1 MNLAD
6 IQQLF
11 AYTEWANALVLD
23 AAQILTSEQ
32 LHADRQISHRSIW
45 GTLTHMAAAEW
56 VWLERGQGNSPVGQH
71 VFPEWE
77 AACGDSIMMLRARWQ
92 QVADRR
98 RAWLATL
105 SEDDLAEVRS
115 FKRLNGE
122 ASALKL
128 AHQLQHCVN
137 HATLHRGQVVGMIRQ
152 LGLAPPATDFLF
164 NLR

>member
-1 MNLAD
+1 MNLSD

-11 AYTEWANALVLD
+11 AYTEWANALVLE
-23 AAQILTSEQ
+23 AAAKLTPEQ

-56 VWLERGQGNSPVGQH
+56 VWLERGQGHSPTGAH
-71 VFPEWE
+71 IFPEWE
-77 AACGDSIMMLRARWQ
+77 AACGDTIASLRERWQ
-92 QVADRR
+92 QVAAKRQ
-98 RAWLATL
+98 AWLAQL
-105 SEDDLAEVRS
+105 SEDDLAEMRE

-128 AHQLQHCVN
+128 ASQLQHCVN

-152 LGLAPPATDFLF
+152 LGIVPPATDFLF
-164 NLR
+164 YLR